1 MTSPFGFLAS
11 DLFCPE
17 IWKIWSK
24 KVVGN
29 RERTNNYIFLI
40 FKSVSENEN
49 LQPIEQEDQT
59 EIVRNQTQ
67 TKILEPSK
75 NSFSVEK
82 LKCQPCSSKNQE
94 MGGKHPLLSME
105 LAKIEDPNEGLLED
119 LRVKT
124 IPADLNLDVMIPDVP
139 NLTNNLMER
148 RDKNV
153 SFFHK

>member
-1 MTSPFGFLAS
+1 M
-11 DLFCPE
+11 
-17 IWKIWSK
+17 
-24 KVVGN
+24 
-29 RERTNNYIFLI
+29 
-40 FKSVSENEN
+40 
-49 LQPIEQEDQT
+49 
-59 EIVRNQTQ
+59 
-67 TKILEPSK
+67 EPSK